1 MNADAA
7 VSLLRRLVEI
17 ESPTGSAGVREVA
30 EVMAG
35 ELRARGAEA
44 TVLDGGHVRA
54 DLPGTEPPL
63 AVIGHC
69 DTVWPEGTLATMPFV
84 AEGDVA
90 RGPGAYDMKACLVLV
105 LAAIDE
111 AGPARRALR
120 VFLTADEEQG
130 SRTAREP
137 LGDAVDGVAAAFVVE
152 PPTPEGHLKT
162 SRKGLGRF
170 RIEVEGRPAHA
181 GTNLQEGASA
191 VEELAQQV
199 IRLHAL
205 TDHERGVSV
214 NVGTISGG
222 TAENVVAAHAEARL
236 DVRVTHASDVE
247 AVEAA
252 LHALEP
258 VVAGTTIAVSGTWT
272 RPPMVPTPASRK
284 LFAKAQEHARALGF
298 ELGET
303 SSGGG
308 SDGNLVSALG
318 VPVLDGL
325 GAQGGGAHAYDEH
338 VRLDSLRLR
347 ARLLARLLED
357 PGSRRRAAR
366 AAAAACPH
374 TSRDPRGRRRPP
386 RPGLPRRCRPTRR
399 PGSPGARRRQP
410 RCESCRL
417 PVAPL
422 RASHPRGT
430 PRTRRRRSA
439 RRGRPGGRIPARP
452 SRPAA
457 AARRPAA

>member
-54 DLPGTEPPL
+54 DLPGTEPAL

-111 AGPARRALR
+111 AGPGRRALR

-137 LGDAVDGVAAAFVVE
+137 LRDAVDGVAAAFVVE

-181 GTNLQEGASA
+181 GTNLAEGASA

-222 TAENVVAAHAEARL
+222 TAENVVAAYAEARL
-236 DVRVTHASDVE
+236 DVRVTHA
-247 AVEAA
+247 
-252 LHALEP
+252 
-258 VVAGTTIAVSGTWT
+258 
-272 RPPMVPTPASRK
+272 
-284 LFAKAQEHARALGF
+284 
-298 ELGET
+298 
-303 SSGGG
+303 
-308 SDGNLVSALG
+308 
-318 VPVLDGL
+318 
-325 GAQGGGAHAYDEH
+325 
-338 VRLDSLRLR
+338 
-347 ARLLARLLED
+347 
-357 PGSRRRAAR
+357 
-366 AAAAACPH
+366 
-374 TSRDPRGRRRPP
+374 
-386 RPGLPRRCRPTRR
+386 
-399 PGSPGARRRQP
+399 
-410 RCESCRL
+410 
-417 PVAPL
+417 
-422 RASHPRGT
+422 
-430 PRTRRRRSA
+430 
-439 RRGRPGGRIPARP
+439 
-452 SRPAA
+452 
-457 AARRPAA
+457 